1 MTIQFPRTISAI
13 SRRRF
18 LSTAARRA
26 SATIAMPYLSRA
38 ADRPL
43 MTHGVQ
49 SGDVG
54 ADGGV
59 VWARADR
66 PSQMMVEV
74 ATTESFADARALP
87 PIAALP
93 ESDFTA
99 KMLLENLPAGQDIFY
114 RVRFRD
120 LSHTDISSEPVIGR
134 FRTAPADRRDVSFVW
149 GGDVAGQGW
158 GINPDDGGM
167 VTFAAMRKH
176 QPDFLLHSGDTI
188 YADGIISA
196 EVKLPDGKIWKN
208 VTIPEKAKV
217 AETLDEFRAA
227 HKYNF
232 LDDNVRAFNAEVPIF
247 VQWDDHEVTNN
258 WSPSKQLPATYKER
272 DITLLAARAARAFHE
287 MYPIRESIVEPGRV
301 YRTLNYGPHLD
312 VFMLDER
319 SYRGPNG
326 PNQQTAYGPDSYFI
340 GPDQLA
346 WLKRA
351 LLNSRATWKVIASD
365 MPLSLVVYDDAVN
378 KKGSEAFAQGDGPP
392 RGRELEIADLLRFIK
407 TSGVVNTVWLTAD
420 VHYTAAHYYNPDKA
434 QFQRFRA
441 VLGIRLRSPACRNL
455 RAERTR
461 QQLRPRGE
469 ILQGAGSGPA
479 EPAAIGR
486 DAVLRSRQDRRQV
499 RADDCDLAGSRRY
512 GAVVDDA
519 RSQAGIAKSAN
530 DAASRRSASALDDR
544 ACPTSQQGLQRVGRI
559 GFGQPRPAG
568 KGRGKT
574 DVGAISGDEDK
585 RNLQC
590 LQPFGNR
597 KAFFAGQTDI
607 EQREIRGAVGNQVE
621 RSRHISRCSHRFTP
635 KPRIASSK
643 SSAMIGSSSTISTSS
658 GMPS

>member
-1 MTIQFPRTISAI
+1 MTIRISRNLARGL

-18 LSTAARRA
+18 LSTAA
-26 SATIAMPYLSRA
+26 ATGAGALGTLAMPYLSRA
-38 ADRPL
+38 ADRPQI
-43 MTHGVQ
+43 THGVQ

-59 VWARADR
+59 VWARADW

-74 ATTESFADARALP
+74 ATTESFNNARSLP

-99 KMLLENLPAGQDIFY
+99 KMLVENLPAGQDIFY

-120 LSHTDISSEPVIGR
+120 LGHTDVASEPVVGR

-167 VTFAAMRKH
+167 VTFATMAKH
-176 QPDFLLHSGDTI
+176 RPDFLLHSGDTI
-188 YADGIISA
+188 YADGVIPS

-208 VTIPEKAKV
+208 LTVPEKAKV

-232 LDDNVRAFNAEVPIF
+232 LDANVRAFNAEVPVF
-247 VQWDDHEVTNN
+247 VQWDDHEVMNN
-258 WSPSKQLPATYKER
+258 WSASKEIPAAYKVR
-272 DITLLAARAARAFHE
+272 DISLLAARAARAFHE
-287 MYPIRESIVEPGRV
+287 MYPMRESIVEPGRV
-301 YRTLNYGPHLD
+301 YRTLSYGPHLD

-326 PNQQTAYGPDSYFI
+326 PNLQTSYGPDSYFI

-346 WLKRA
+346 WLKRG

-365 MPLSLVVYDDAVN
+365 MPLSIIVYDDAAN

-392 RGRELEIADLLRFIK
+392 RGRARNRRPAALHQDLRCRQHRVADRGCALRCRALLQSRQ
-407 TSGVVNTVWLTAD
+407 GAV
-420 VHYTAAHYYNPDKA
+420 PG
-434 QFQRFRA
+434 FRA
-441 VLGIRLRSPACRNL
+441 VLGIRLRAIACRNV

-461 QQLRPRGE
+461 QHVR
-469 ILQGAGSGPA
+469 AGSEIHQGPGSGQA
-479 EPAAIGR
+479 EPAAVSGN
-486 DAVLRSRQDRRQV
+486 AVLRSRQDRWRV
-499 RADDCDLAGSRRY
+499 RTDDSDLARSGRR

-519 RSQAGIAKSAN
+519 RSEIMIVSEN
-530 DAASRRSASALDDR
+530 RSPLF
-544 ACPTSQQGLQRVGRI
+544 RI
-559 GFGQPRPAG
+559 MR
-568 KGRGKT
+568 
-574 DVGAISGDEDK
+574 
-585 RNLQC
+585 
-590 LQPFGNR
+590 
-597 KAFFAGQTDI
+597 
-607 EQREIRGAVGNQVE
+607 
-621 RSRHISRCSHRFTP
+621 
-635 KPRIASSK
+635 
-643 SSAMIGSSSTISTSS
+643 
-658 GMPS
+658 